1 MLSPGDLDSSTV
13 PTYPSA
19 RLKFLRSHLFI
30 AIVSLLV
37 VTGYGFDLFDDC
49 CAQQE
54 QAQVEHGKAA
64 PKNQKPGN
72 GNGCQCICH
81 QITTPLSPSPI
92 QLVHAVFVPADF
104 VAHPDEFPP
113 DAVPLGID
121 YPPQLA

>member
-1 MLSPGDLDSSTV
+1 MSC
-13 PTYPSA
+13 
-19 RLKFLRSHLFI
+19 LRSHLFI

-37 VTGYGFDLFDDC
+37 LTGYGFDLFDDC
-49 CAQQE
+49 CARQE
-54 QAQVEHGKAA
+54 QAQTEHGKPA
-64 PKNQKPGN
+64 PKNQTPGNSN

-81 QITTPLSPSPI
+81 QVITPLSTEPI
-92 QLVHAVFVPADF
+92 RVADMAFVPAGF